1 MSRWLIAG
9 FGLGLA
15 AGFVASL
22 LHGRRIERVTGYV
35 APAPAY
41 GARAVPEADLQSHRA
56 VEAELAAAGNR
67 STPVGASVSGGR

>member
-35 APAPAY
+35 APAPA
-41 GARAVPEADLQSHRA
+41 
-56 VEAELAAAGNR
+56 
-67 STPVGASVSGGR
+67 SGGR